1 MTPVCVVTGANGGI
15 GSAIAERFT
24 RDGYLVEAAD
34 VETGCDVT
42 NEHDVDVL
50 FDRAAARGDV
60 TAVVL
65 AHGIAAR
72 GRIEETPPSEWE
84 RVMAVNAT
92 GSFLCARAAVRVMPR
107 GSIVFL
113 SSQAGRKGAAGWG
126 AYAAS
131 KFAVI
136 GLMESLA
143 QEQAPRCIR
152 ANAICPGSIET
163 SMLRTTADDPDQLCA
178 VIPIGRF
185 GEPAEVAALAAF
197 LCSDEA
203 AYMSGAS
210 LVIDGAELS

>member
-1 MTPVCVVTGANGGI
+1 MTPVCVVTGASGGI

-42 NEHDVDVL
+42 NEHGVDAL

-72 GRIEETPPSEWE
+72 GRIEETQPSDWE

-113 SSQAGRKGAAGWG
+113 SSQAGRKGAAGWS

-143 QEQAPRCIR
+143 QEQAPRGIR

-163 SMLRTTADDPDQLCA
+163 SMLRTTADDPDQLRA
-178 VIPIGRF
+178 AIPIGRF

-210 LVIDGAELS
+210 LVIDGGELS

>member
-1 MTPVCVVTGANGGI
+1 MTPVCVVTGSSGGI
-15 GSAIAERFT
+15 GSAIAERFV
-24 RDGYLVEAAD
+24 RDGYLVEAGD

-42 NEHDVDVL
+42 SERHVQAL
-50 FDRAAARGDV
+50 FDRAAHRGDV

-65 AHGIAAR
+65 AHGVAAR
-72 GRIEETPPSEWE
+72 GAIDETPTAEWE
-84 RVMAVNAT
+84 RVLAVNAT
-92 GSFLCARAAVRVMPR
+92 GSFLCARAAVRIMR
-107 GSIVFL
+107 QGSIVFL
-113 SSQAGRKGAAGWG
+113 ASQAGRKGAAGWG

-143 QEQAPRCIR
+143 QEQAPRGIR

-163 SMLRTTADDPDQLCA
+163 SMLRTTADDPDRLRDA
-178 VIPIGRF
+178 IPIGRF
-185 GEPAEVAALAAF
+185 GKPAEVAALAAF